1 MKTIVLIGLVGL
13 AAQLVDGSLGMA
25 YGVTTTT
32 LLLAIGTNPAAAS
45 ATVHLAEIGTTLVS
59 GVSHWKFGNVDWRVV
74 RRIAIPG
81 AIGAFLG
88 ATVLSH
94 LSTEAAGPVM
104 AVILLLLGLYILVRF
119 TFQGLPKHNLGK
131 PLRKRFLSPLGFVAG
146 FVDATG
152 GGGWGP
158 VGTPA
163 ILASGRLEPR
173 KVIGSI
179 DTSEFIIAVAASLGF
194 LFSLGS
200 QGINFAWVAAI
211 LVGGVIAAPIAAW
224 LVRHIPPR
232 LLGSS
237 VGGLIVLTNTRS
249 LLKADFI
256 DAPGWVRNVCYVVI
270 VIAWAG
276 AFAYSLREYFRD
288 RENESSDAITSLREE
303 REAVAAG
310 HVDASTSGEITT
322 VAAESATTPDA
333 DPDVSETP
341 AATR

>member
-1 MKTIVLIGLVGL
+1 MKTIVLIAIVGF

-59 GVSHWKFGNVDWRVV
+59 GVSHWRFGNVDWKVV
-74 RRIAIPG
+74 RRIAVPG

-88 ATVLSH
+88 ATILST
-94 LSTEAAGPVM
+94 LSTEAAAPIM
-104 AVILLLLGLYILVRF
+104 AIILLLLGLYILLRF
-119 TFQGLPKHNLGK
+119 TFQGIPRHNLGK
-131 PLRKRFLSPLGFVAG
+131 PLRKRFLGPLGFVAG

-200 QGINFAWVAAI
+200 QGINFAWVGAI

-237 VGGLIVLTNTRS
+237 VGGLIIFTNTRS
-249 LLKADFI
+249 LFRSDLVDVPQTAQT
-256 DAPGWVRNVCYVVI
+256 VI
-270 VIAWAG
+270 YGIIIVAWAA
-276 AFAYSLREYFRD
+276 AFAYSLQQYLGD
-288 RENESSDAITSLREE
+288 RENESSDAVSRVREE
-303 REAVAAG
+303 QEHESIAARSDEGDAVAA
-310 HVDASTSGEITT
+310 S
-322 VAAESATTPDA
+322 
-333 DPDVSETP
+333 
-341 AATR
+341 

>member
-1 MKTIVLIGLVGL
+1 MRTIVLIGLVGF

-59 GVSHWKFGNVDWRVV
+59 GVSHWRFGNVDWRVV

-88 ATVLSH
+88 ATILSK
-94 LSTEAAGPVM
+94 LSTEAAAPIM
-104 AVILLLLGLYILVRF
+104 AGILLALGVYILVRF
-119 TFQGLPKHNLGK
+119 TFSGIPRQHLGK

-179 DTSEFIIAVAASLGF
+179 DTSEFLIAVAASLGF
-194 LFSLGS
+194 LFALGS

-224 LVRHIPPR
+224 LVRHVPPR

-237 VGGLIVLTNTRS
+237 VGGLIVLTNVRS
-249 LLKADFI
+249 LLRADLV
-256 DAPGWVRNVCYVVI
+256 DVAPVAQTAIYTVI
-270 VIAWAG
+270 VALWVA
-276 AFAYSLREYFRD
+276 AFAYSLREYLRD
-288 RENESSDAITSLREE
+288 RENESSDAVSRLRAE
-303 REAVAAG
+303 RELERSEG
-310 HVDASTSGEITT
+310 SLTT
-322 VAAESATTPDA
+322 A
-333 DPDVSETP
+333 
-341 AATR
+341 